1 MAYGSFTNNEAPNL
15 TPYETIHAV
24 LTSKVIK
31 QSMVQKLDANGKYA
45 FDNVSIG
52 EYQLTINVAG
62 IDAQIIGLSVDTLS
76 ESINFTLILAT
87 TLFP

>member
-15 TPYETIHAV
+15 TPYETINAA

-31 QSMVQKLDANGKYA
+31 QSMVQKLDANGKYV

-52 EYQLTINVAG
+52 ECQLTIAVAG
-62 IDAQIIGLSVDTLS
+62 IDAQIRGLSVDTLS